1 MSVSSLFVS
10 SQFNNW
16 LRGGWLEDY
25 QSDLIL
31 ITPTPFYIY

>member
-1 MSVSSLFVS
+1 VTCQSPLGFVS

-25 QSDLIL
+25 QSDLI
-31 ITPTPFYIY
+31 